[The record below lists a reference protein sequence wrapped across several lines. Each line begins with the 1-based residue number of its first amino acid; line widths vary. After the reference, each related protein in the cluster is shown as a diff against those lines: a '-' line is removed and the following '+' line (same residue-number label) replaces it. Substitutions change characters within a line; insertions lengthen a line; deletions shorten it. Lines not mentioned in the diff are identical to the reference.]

1 MEATEGDTMTDEQI
15 RREVNQGM
23 ATMIVL
29 GIVGYQAFV
38 YACSLVTGIH

>member
-1 MEATEGDTMTDEQI
+1 MNDEQI

-29 GIVGYQAFV
+29 AVVGYQAFV
-38 YACSLVTGIH
+38 YACGLATGIH